1 MILRSVMQNVFNRAI
16 KIIFSIQTNEKHS
29 LKEKSFLS
37 SMKTSFNQKP
47 FINWNV
53 YDTASWSQ
61 QMGPK
66 FRNKKKKKSVYFH
79 TVNSCTQ
86 LHVLYLSAFALPG
99 LPEVCLHTNHTLSK
113 IYITEVINYTASVD
127 IPIKK
132 D

>member
-1 MILRSVMQNVFNRAI
+1 MYMIQ
-16 KIIFSIQTNEKHS
+16 HPG
-29 LKEKSFLS
+29 LS
-37 SMKTSFNQKP
+37 KWAQSSE
-47 FINWNV
+47 I
-53 YDTASWSQ
+53 
-61 QMGPK
+61 
-66 FRNKKKKKSVYFH
+66 KKSVYFH
-79 TVNSCTQ
+79 TVNYCTQ